1 MTHIVLEITS
11 AASKEALWAMSQYF
25 AELDARFDGGFDA
38 AAALEEAVETLD
50 PPSGLFVVARVGD
63 SVVGCGALMHLDGE
77 TSEVKRMWVSD
88 GMRGEGLGG
97 RLLRHLEQQA
107 ALTGRQRVVLDT
119 NRVLAEAIAMY
130 ERNGYRAIERYN
142 DNPYAHHW
150 FAKDLA

>member
-1 MTHIVLEITS
+1 MTVVLLTVHATS
-11 AASKEALWAMSQYF
+11 DEARWAMSQYF

-38 AAALEEAVETLD
+38 AAALEEAAEVLE
-50 PPSGLFVVARVGD
+50 PPRGLFVVARSGAA
-63 SVVGCGALMHLDGE
+63 VVGCGALMHLDAE
-77 TSEVKRMWVSD
+77 TSEIKRMWVSD

-119 NRVLAEAIAMY
+119 NRVLAEAISMY
-130 ERNGYRAIERYN
+130 GRYGYRAIERYN